1 LTRDR
6 NTPETQR
13 QFRTQSVSNSNVNKQ
28 KTHTNNNGFVTK
40 NREPSS
46 SRPPKN
52 HFKQDS
58 IMNEKKSND
67 YLLKTYLDT
76 VTRNEISSAKGFF
89 LRLFSFV

>member
-13 QFRTQSVSNSNVNKQ
+13 QFRTQSVSSSNVNKQ

-52 HFKQDS
+52 HFKQDFL
-58 IMNEKKSND
+58 NEKKE
-67 YLLKTYLDT
+67 KF
-76 VTRNEISSAKGFF
+76 NEILSKTLVCTSSG
-89 LRLFSFV
+89 LN

>member
-1 LTRDR
+1 MTRDR
-6 NTPETQR
+6 NTTETQR
-13 QFRTQSVSNSNVNKQ
+13 QFRTQSVSNPNYNKQ

-67 YLLKTYLDT
+67 YLLKTYQGT
-76 VTRNEISSAKGFF
+76 VTRNEGQTKGFF
-89 LRLFSFV
+89 VDYIVFV